1 MELDDNQMCGFIVD
15 MDYREAII
23 ITDDSFIEDVGG
35 IEQGS
40 FLVAES
46 DAGENIL
53 LRTIEPTPLIDESS
67 RTQIKNDTFSNELTL
82 ESDED
87 MEVTGIDEID
97 PYTKSNIQKQGYLC
111 SVLGTF
117 YETNQGL
124 EFGGDVQ
131 TVLSGEKYKV
141 YKPKGKTLEKIVNYN
156 IDGSPVTVGNLS
168 YTETKFR
175 DESSNFEVP
184 AKVDLDD
191 FEGEKTA
198 FFGMT
203 RTGKSNSIKVLASAL
218 HREQLKSDSKTFGQ
232 LIVDASGEYANPNE
246 QDDFALAQLP
256 NCVVYTDRNIS
267 GHNYKPIRDDLY
279 KVENQEQMIE
289 LMKTYVA
296 GRDSDYINSFKNA
309 LDSIVPES
317 NSQELDWSEKTRNN
331 RKQSLLYAILAE
343 RELEVI
349 DFTDFEVYHNSVKQP
364 DFEDNST
371 IDEPFSGPNYS
382 DAVSRDWEQEIND
395 GGFIQFSSPEE
406 QYEFWKDVE
415 AFLKEHDI
423 DLQNDASKT
432 PFSNNTLAM
441 LHFLTTSNSGTLLL
455 SSLKEMHNK
464 YSEESMIEELYPL
477 LREGKLVILDL
488 SSGREEVVKVRTNN
502 AVEKIYNI
510 CKNKF
515 RENEELTPINVYLE
529 EAHRYF
535 DEDSYEK
542 NTNPY
547 VRIAKEG
554 AKMNMGLSY
563 ATQEVSSIDERVLS
577 NTANWI
583 VTHIN
588 NGRELANLTDYYDF
602 ESFQTSI
609 RRVDQEGFAKLL
621 TESHRYA
628 VPIRVSLFDTEYV
641 KEGLGFEESVLI
653 QN

>member
-1 MELDDNQMCGFIVD
+1 
-15 MDYREAII
+15 MDYREATI
-23 ITDDSFIEDVGG
+23 ITDDSFIEKIGG
-35 IEQGS
+35 IEQGA
-40 FLVAES
+40 FLIAES
-46 DAGENIL
+46 DAGEYIL
-53 LRTIEPTPLIDESS
+53 LRTIEPTDLIDDSA

-82 ESDED
+82 ESDSD

-97 PYTKSNIQKQGYLC
+97 PYTKSNIQKQGYNC

-117 YETNQGL
+117 YETENGL

-131 TVLSGEKYKV
+131 TVLSGAKYKV

-156 IDGSPVTVGNLS
+156 IDGSPVTIGSLS

-175 DESSNFEVP
+175 EESSNFEVP
-184 AKVDLDD
+184 AKVDLND

-203 RTGKSNSIKVLASAL
+203 RTGKSNSIKILASAL
-218 HREQLKSDSKTFGQ
+218 HREQLKSNSSSFGQ

-246 QDDFALAQLP
+246 QDEFALSQLP
-256 NCVVYTDRNIS
+256 NCVVYTDRKIS

-279 KVENQEQMIE
+279 KLENQEQLIE
-289 LMKTYVA
+289 LMKAYVSR
-296 GRDSDYINSFKNA
+296 RDSDYVRGFKNA

-317 NSQELDWSEKTRNN
+317 TEQDLDWSEKTKNN
-331 RKQSLLYAILAE
+331 RKKSLLYAILAE
-343 RELEVI
+343 RELGVTG
-349 DFTDFEVYHNSVKQP
+349 FTDYETYHTSVKKP
-364 DFEDNST
+364 NFKGNST
-371 IDEPFSGPNYS
+371 IDEPFFGSNRS
-382 DAVSRDWEQEIND
+382 DSVSRDWEKEINN
-395 GGFIQFSSPEE
+395 GQYIQFSSPEE
-406 QYEFWKDVE
+406 QYDFWNDVE
-415 AFLKEHDI
+415 SFLKEHDI
-423 DLQNDASKT
+423 DLQNDAGET
-432 PFSNNTLAM
+432 PFSNNTLSM
-441 LHFLTTSNSGTLLL
+441 LHFLTTNNSGTVLL
-455 SSLKEMHNK
+455 SRLKEMHNK
-464 YSEESMIEELYPL
+464 NSGESMIEELYHL
-477 LREGKLVILDL
+477 LEEGKLVILDL
-488 SSGREEVVKVRTNN
+488 SSGSEDIVKVRTNN

-535 DEDSYEK
+535 DENSYEDE
-542 NTNPY
+542 TNPY

-563 ATQEVSSIDERVLS
+563 ATQEVSSIDDRVLS
-577 NTANWI
+577 NTSNWI

-588 NGRELANLTDYYDF
+588 NGKELANLTDYYDF

-609 RRVDQEGFAKLL
+609 RRVDQQGFAKLL
-621 TESHRYA
+621 TESHRYS

-641 KEGLGFEESVLI
+641 TEELGFEESVLV